1 MRGALHVSD
10 CKDWDAFRRG
20 REIDIRLDDLEYDLS
35 FSLFWGVGVL
45 EMAELPEAGDGCE
58 EA

>member
-1 MRGALHVSD
+1 MLVIAKAGMRSAGGGGGL
-10 CKDWDAFRRG
+10 G
-20 REIDIRLDDLEYDLS
+20 IGIRLDNLEYDLS
-35 FSLFWGVGVL
+35 FSLFWGVVVL